1 MLERVAWRK
10 KAPGARPAAG
20 LVLLCV
26 AYAAGGCATQS
37 QPREAQEIPRYS
49 NSNMYCRAYN
59 YSPQLIPLLPECKPD
74 PPGSTVFQQATTVWT
89 YYRSDPKPLSADP
102 DRKQSQHF
110 GRKPSSH

>member
-1 MLERVAWRK
+1 MLERTAPKMRKGQEAW
-10 KAPGARPAAG
+10 AAAG
-20 LVLLCV
+20 LLLCV
-26 AYAAGGCATQS
+26 AYGVGGCATQS

-110 GRKPSSH
+110 GRKPSGH